1 MADKTVLC
9 HNTIQK
15 KLWKGHRLIGGDG
28 STLNLPVTKDI
39 IKHFNIYSTTDLGG
53 RTCLARV
60 LFVYDILNDFIIH
73 AELSNMNVGEKPLLM
88 KSLPQVRDLNDIYL
102 LDRGFGH
109 FCTLVELN
117 QNKKLFCVR
126 ISKDTNF
133 AKDVLKKRLTDMTI
147 TWSPTKKEKEN
158 AQKNNMPADP
168 LSIRIVKV
176 KLKSGETEL
185 LATNLMDKVMY
196 THTDIRQLYRFR
208 WGVEE
213 GFKKFKPKMK
223 VEQFG
228 CRKAAGILQEFYAH
242 IFCFNMISLSGSI
255 ANILINEKTVHRKRK
270 YKYNWQSAYRF
281 FRDKVIQFCTSIA
294 KSEILF
300 SNLINQII
308 SSIIIIKP
316 DRSFTRDLRHKNK
329 QRRITQLFK

>member
-1 MADKTVLC
+1 M
-9 HNTIQK
+9 QK

-28 STLNLPVTKDI
+28 STLNLPVTKDVA
-39 IKHFNIYSTTDLGG
+39 KHFNIYSTTEMGG

-60 LFVYDILNDFIIH
+60 LFVYDILNDFIVH
-73 AELSNMNVGEKPLLM
+73 AELSKMNVGEKPLLM
-88 KSLPQVRDLNDIYL
+88 KSLPQVKDLNDIYI

-133 AKDVLKKRLTDMTI
+133 AKAVLNTRSNDVTI
-147 TWSPTKKEKEN
+147 YWNPSKKEKEY
-158 AQKNNMPADP
+158 AKKNEMPTGP
-168 LSIRIVKV
+168 INIRIVKV

-185 LATNLMDKVMY
+185 LATNLLNKETY
-196 THTDIRQLYRFR
+196 TRTDISQLYRFR

-228 CRKAAGILQEFYAH
+228 CRKSEGILQEFYAH

-255 ANILINEKTVHRKRK
+255 ANLLIEEKTAHRKRK

-281 FRDKVIQFCTSIA
+281 FRGKVIQFCSSVTNTG
-294 KSEILF
+294 ILF
-300 SNLINQII
+300 SELINQIM
-308 SSIIIIKP
+308 SSIVIIKP
-316 DRSFTRDLRHKNK
+316 DRSFIRDLRNKNK